1 MLCSSPAACVRT
13 PGRVREACARCVVR
27 LAGSVPH
34 TFRHERAAWVVFP
47 ISFRHWR
54 LFLTRTP
61 NACRHVFIQ
70 PPTALPALSAARPF
84 IILPAAAPPTLVAR
98 RSSTF
103 AYPYGQPSVGTGR
116 ARRVRAEDYRG
127 GAAAVGAGGC
137 RLGGATLCQPHAGQR
152 AHASTS
158 GYRGHHRRGRR
169 SPRALTANQAQ
180 GGEPW

>member
-70 PPTALPALSAARPF
+70 PPTGTSHAERART
-84 IILPAAAPPTLVAR
+84 LHPPPPPPP
-98 RSSTF
+98 RSRSSRSTF